1 MTRRQLLAMAATA
14 GLRAQSNN
22 DILGAAHDYVYQA
35 LELLSAH
42 ATPEQVTHAVR
53 MLRLALDD
61 YPSLGDA
68 HYYRALCLRRLNRD
82 PGLQQSDLE
91 EAERHH
97 SEAMGDRRDPFFVAV
112 PKIGNLA
119 AIGQKWALV
128 IGISEFQPN
137 TGAEPLGAAAN
148 DATAIAQILKDPAVG
163 RFPPN
168 QVFLLTNEAAT
179 TAAIKARLNYI
190 ATRAKPEDIVLTYVS
205 THGSARTDDLRQV
218 SYLYTY
224 DTDVTSRDL
233 IFGSSLAM
241 VDVSGIISS
250 RCVAQR
256 TAVIFDTCHSGAGAA
271 QALSTPEVDR
281 LREGA
286 GRYVLSSCEA
296 DQSSYEDA
304 GHGYF
309 TASLIGQ
316 LRARKGCV
324 AMDELF
330 AAVSK
335 EVSDKVARKYNKKQR
350 PVMVKSDSAAQIV
363 LGAAPGSTGAS
374 CL

>member
-1 MTRRQLLAMAATA
+1 MTRRQLLALAAAT

-22 DILGAAHDYVYQA
+22 DILGAAQDYVYQA

-42 ATPEQVTHAVR
+42 ATPDQVTHAVR

-61 YPSLGDA
+61 YPSFGDA
-68 HYYRALCLRRLNRD
+68 HYYRSLCLRRLNRD
-82 PGLQQSDLE
+82 PGLQKSDLE
-91 EAERHH
+91 DAERHR
-97 SEAMGDRRDPFFVAV
+97 SEALRDKRDPFFVAV
-112 PKIGNLA
+112 PKLGSLA

-128 IGISEFQPN
+128 VGISQFQPN

-148 DATAIAQILKDPAVG
+148 DATAIAQILKDPSIG
-163 RFPPN
+163 RFPAN
-168 QVFLLTNEAAT
+168 QVFLLTNESAT

-190 ATRAKPEDIVLTYVS
+190 ATRARPEDIVLTYVS

-256 TAVIFDTCHSGAGAA
+256 TAVIFDTCHSGAGR
-271 QALSTPEVDR
+271 PR
-281 LREGA
+281 PYPR
-286 GRYVLSSCEA
+286 
-296 DQSSYEDA
+296 
-304 GHGYF
+304 
-309 TASLIGQ
+309 
-316 LRARKGCV
+316 RK
-324 AMDELF
+324 
-330 AAVSK
+330 
-335 EVSDKVARKYNKKQR
+335 
-350 PVMVKSDSAAQIV
+350 
-363 LGAAPGSTGAS
+363 STGCGKARAVT
-374 CL
+374 C